1 MYKYFNVHNSNIDRG
16 TVYFSLNT
24 DIIDLEAYKYIFLF
38 EKIKKLIKG
47 AICKR
52 NIMTAFGILQITVQ
66 FIVLVSVPISDIS

>member
-24 DIIDLEAYKYIFLF
+24 DIIDLEAYNSIFVF
-38 EKIKKLIKG
+38 EKIKKLIKP

-52 NIMTAFGILQITVQ
+52 NIMTAFWDFTNHCTVYC
-66 FIVLVSVPISDIS
+66 ISVCTNK